1 MADSSENR
9 DLLDL
14 LAEDFVARFRG
25 GERPSLSEYVNRMPD
40 RADEVRELFPALVEL
55 EQLKPPDDESTG
67 DVPPSSPADPERI
80 GEFRILR
87 RLGVGGMGVVYE
99 AIQESLGRHV
109 ALKLLPHEVMAN
121 PSRLERF
128 RWEARL
134 GRRGSIT
141 RTSCPCSA
149 SAMRTAGIIT
159 PCSTSR
165 ATRWAPSSTRSAASG
180 IFPGRCLP
188 PRKP

>member
-25 GERPSLSEYVNRMPD
+25 GERPSLTEYVNRMPD

-121 PSRLERF
+121 PRRLERF
-128 RWEARL
+128 RWEARTRGAAPSHEHRAGL
-134 GRRGSIT
+134 RHRPCRRPALLRHAVHRGPPA
-141 RTSCPCSA
+141 R
-149 SAMRTAGIIT
+149 
-159 PCSTSR
+159 
-165 ATRWAPSSTRSAASG
+165 APSSTRSAASG
-180 IFPGRCLP
+180 IFPGRCHP
-188 PRKP
+188 PTRS